1 MSMNYQAAKKRGLA
15 PKGSKP
21 KKHSKPAKRPVKY

>member
-1 MSMNYQAAKKRGLA
+1 MSMNYQAAKKRGMA

-21 KKHSKPAKRPVKY
+21 KKHAKPSKPVKY